1 MCLAVPDRL
10 ENEITTLDVSCLQ
23 LFVGWPHHMRWKK
36 TCFRIKQLYT
46 LWKKLWDA
54 LKQWSLLQLW
64 KAYVIQLKP
73 ATSQRKRMKKTSQVT
88 RLSATIWIFTSMWN
102 TCPMHWIGLN
112 VSWKSFAISVMMRHA
127 ISVWFCDFLRFSA
140 LFHRTR
146 LRFSHKKFFI
156 SWKPILPYFTLTV
169 PFDLW

>member
-1 MCLAVPDRL
+1 MFGIAWSIGKWNHNTGCVLSAAVLSGDHTIWGGTKL
-10 ENEITTLDVSCLQ
+10 VSESSNCILC
-23 LFVGWPHHMRWKK
+23 GRSYGM
-36 TCFRIKQLYT
+36 
-46 LWKKLWDA
+46 LWNSGRCCNWRRC
-54 LKQWSLLQLW
+54 
-64 KAYVIQLKP
+64 VIQLKP
-73 ATSQRKRMKKTSQVT
+73 ATSQRKRLKKTSQVT